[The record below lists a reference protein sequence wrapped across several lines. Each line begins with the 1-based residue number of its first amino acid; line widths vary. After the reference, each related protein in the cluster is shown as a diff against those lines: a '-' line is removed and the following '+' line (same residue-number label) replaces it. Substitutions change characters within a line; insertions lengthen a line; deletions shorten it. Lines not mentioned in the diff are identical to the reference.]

1 VNGGGKI
8 FFYRF
13 NKSNLSIFFLAT
25 HRVRSHERFGS
36 AFLDLKTHLSVERE
50 YDAFKVKVIK

>member
-13 NKSNLSIFFLAT
+13 NKSNLSIFFLAM

-36 AFLDLKTHLSVERE
+36 AFLDLKMHLSVERE
-50 YDAFKVKVIK
+50 YDAF